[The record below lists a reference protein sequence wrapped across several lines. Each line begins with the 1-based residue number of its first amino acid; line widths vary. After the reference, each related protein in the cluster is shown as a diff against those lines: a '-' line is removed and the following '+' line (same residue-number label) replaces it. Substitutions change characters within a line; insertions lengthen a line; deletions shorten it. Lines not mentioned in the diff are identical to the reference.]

1 MKKTIMK
8 MASVSLCVVL
18 ASSGVGMTTY
28 ALSADKSSN
37 NTILT
42 ENSVQNAAVNTDESA
57 LVKNETVYVIAGAE
71 GSVKKIIVSDWIK
84 NVLGSN
90 NISDKSLLTDV
101 ENVKG
106 DESYTMSGD
115 NMRVWDAAGNDIY
128 YKGNIEKELPV
139 DMSVTY
145 KLDGKN
151 ISAGDLAGK
160 SGKVT
165 IRFDYKNNQYRM
177 VSIDGKEEKI
187 YVPFAMLTGI
197 ILNNDIFTNV
207 SVSNGKIINDGD
219 KTIVAGIAFPG
230 LQDSLAISEE
240 KLEIPDY
247 VEISADVKNFSMTS
261 TVTIA
266 TNEVFNKIDTESLD
280 SIDELSEA
288 LEQMTG
294 AMNELMN
301 GSSKLYEGISTLLDK
316 SGELIAGIDKLA
328 AGAEQL
334 KSGAA
339 QVDGGASQLSAAANQ
354 VNEGASQLNTAAGQ
368 VNEGASQVSTGAE
381 GVAAGASQLQ
391 TGAAALSEG
400 LSSLSAN
407 NDTLNGGA
415 KQVFETLLAT
425 AQGQLAASGLTVP
438 QLTIEN
444 YSQVLEGIVAALNAN
459 GASEAANTVSSLKAS
474 LDSYNV
480 FYKGLAAYTA
490 GVAQANEGAAQLK
503 DGTAQLN
510 AGAAQL
516 KEGTAQLSAGT
527 AQLSGGAA
535 QLSEGTT
542 QLSVGALSLKE
553 GTSQLY
559 AGADELCSGILT
571 LKNGAPALTDGIKQL
586 QSGSMQLSDG
596 LKEFNEKGIKKI
608 TDYVNGDIDELVTRV
623 KAIGDVSKS
632 YRSFSGISDDMDG
645 EVKFIYRTDSVKNEN

>member
-8 MASVSLCVVL
+8 MASVSMCVVL
-18 ASSGVGMTTY
+18 ASSGAGMTAY
-28 ALSADKSSN
+28 ALSADKDGS
-37 NTILT
+37 NTIQA
-42 ENSVQNAAVNTDESA
+42 ENSVQSAAVNTDKNA
-57 LVKNETVYVIAGAE
+57 LVKNETVYVIAGVE

-84 NVLGSN
+84 NALGSSSIN
-90 NISDKSLLTDV
+90 DKSSLTDV

-139 DMSVTY
+139 NMSVTY

-151 ISAGDLAGK
+151 VSADELAGK

-165 IRFDYKNNQYRM
+165 IRFDYKNNQYRT

-197 ILNNDIFTNV
+197 ILNNDTFTNV
-207 SVSNGKIINDGD
+207 SVSNGKLINDGD

-230 LQDSLAISEE
+230 LQDSLAIS
-240 KLEIPDY
+240 KDSLEIPDY

-266 TNEVFNKIDTESLD
+266 TNEVFNKIDTKSLD
-280 SIDELSEA
+280 SVDELSDA
-288 LEQMTG
+288 VSQMTG
-294 AMNELMN
+294 AMNELMD
-301 GSSKLYEGISTLLDK
+301 GSSKLYAGISTLLDK

-328 AGAEQL
+328 EGAKQL

-339 QVDGGASQLSAAANQ
+339 QVDEGASQLSTAASQ
-354 VNEGASQLNTAAGQ
+354 VNEGASQLNEAAGQANEGASQLNEAAGQ
-368 VNEGASQVSTGAE
+368 VNNGASQVN
-381 GVAAGASQLQ
+381 
-391 TGAAALSEG
+391 TGAADLSEG

-415 KQVFETLLAT
+415 KQVFETLLAS
-425 AQGQLAASGLTVP
+425 AQGQLTASGLTVP

-444 YSQVLEGIVAALNAN
+444 YAQVLDGVVAALDAN
-459 GASEAANTVSSLKAS
+459 GAGEAAKTVSALKAS
-474 LDSYNV
+474 LDSYNS

-490 GVAQANEGAAQLK
+490 GVAQANAGAAQLK
-503 DGTAQLN
+503 EGTAQLN
-510 AGAAQL
+510 AGTAQL

-527 AQLSGGAA
+527 KQLKGGMAQLSAGTSQLNNGA
-535 QLSEGTT
+535 S
-542 QLSVGALSLKE
+542 SLKV

-596 LKEFNEKGIKKI
+596 LKEFNEKGIKKLS
-608 TDYVNGDIDELVTRV
+608 DYVNGDIDELVTRV

-645 EVKFIYRTDSVKNEN
+645 EVKFIYRTDSVKSGK

>member
-18 ASSGVGMTTY
+18 ATSGVGMTTY

-37 NTILT
+37 NTISE
-42 ENSVQNAAVNTDESA
+42 ENSVKSTAVNTDENA

-84 NVLGSN
+84 NALGSSS
-90 NISDKSLLTDV
+90 ITDKSSLTDV

-115 NMRVWDAAGNDIY
+115 DMRVWDAAGNDIY

-139 DMSVTY
+139 NMSVTY

-151 ISAGDLAGK
+151 ISAEELAGK
-160 SGKVT
+160 SGRVT
-165 IRFDYKNNQYRM
+165 IRFDYKNNQYRT

-197 ILNNDIFTNV
+197 ILNNDVFTNV
-207 SVSNGKIINDGD
+207 SVSNGKLINDGD
-219 KTIVAGIAFPG
+219 KTIIAGIAFPG
-230 LQDSLAISEE
+230 LRESLGVSVE

-266 TNEVFNKIDTESLD
+266 TNEVFNKLDTESLD
-280 SIDELSEA
+280 SVDELTEA
-288 LEQMTG
+288 ASQLTT
-294 AMNELMN
+294 AMNELMD
-301 GSSKLYEGISTLLDK
+301 GSSQLYTGISTLLDK

-334 KSGAA
+334 KA
-339 QVDGGASQLSAAANQ
+339 GASQ
-354 VNEGASQLNTAAGQ
+354 VNTGAGQ
-368 VNEGASQVSTGAE
+368 VNEGALQLMAGTES
-381 GVAAGASQLQ
+381 VAAGASQLQ
-391 TGAAALSEG
+391 TGTADLSEG
-400 LSSLSAN
+400 LNSLSAN

-425 AQGQLAASGLTVP
+425 AQGQLTASGLTVP
-438 QLTIEN
+438 QLTTDN
-444 YSQVLEGIVAALNAN
+444 YAEVLDGVTAMLNAN
-459 GASEAANTVSSLKAS
+459 GAGEAAKTVSSLKAS
-474 LDSYNV
+474 LDSYNT

-490 GVAQANEGAAQLK
+490 GVENAAAGAAQLK
-503 DGTAQLN
+503 AGAEQLNTGAAQLN
-510 AGAAQL
+510 AGA
-516 KEGTAQLSAGT
+516 GQLSAGT
-527 AQLSGGAA
+527 A
-535 QLSEGTT
+535 
-542 QLSVGALSLKE
+542 SLKD

-571 LKNGAPALTDGIKQL
+571 LKNGAPALTEGIKQL

-596 LKEFNEKGIKKI
+596 LKEFNEKGIKKLA
-608 TDYVNGDIDELVTRV
+608 DYVNGDIDGLVTRV

-632 YRSFSGISDDMDG
+632 YSSFSGISEDMDG
-645 EVKFIYRTDSVKNEN
+645 EVKFIYRTDSIKSGK

>member
-18 ASSGVGMTTY
+18 ATSGVGMTTY

-37 NTILT
+37 NTISE
-42 ENSVQNAAVNTDESA
+42 ENSVKTTAVNTDENA

-84 NVLGSN
+84 NALGSSS
-90 NISDKSLLTDV
+90 ITDKSSLTDV

-115 NMRVWDAAGNDIY
+115 DMRVWDAAGNDIY

-139 DMSVTY
+139 NMSVTY

-151 ISAGDLAGK
+151 ISAEELAGK

-165 IRFDYKNNQYRM
+165 IRFDYKNNQYQT

-197 ILNNDIFTNV
+197 ILNNDVFTNV

-219 KTIVAGIAFPG
+219 KTIIAGIAFPG
-230 LQDSLAISEE
+230 LQESLGVSEE

-247 VEISADVKNFSMTS
+247 VDISADVKNFSMTS

-266 TNEVFNKIDTESLD
+266 TNEVFNKIDTESLA
-280 SIDELSEA
+280 SVDELTEA
-288 LEQMTG
+288 ASQLST
-294 AMNELMN
+294 AMNELMD
-301 GSSKLYEGISTLLDK
+301 GSSQLYAGLSTLLDK

-334 KSGAA
+334 KA
-339 QVDGGASQLSAAANQ
+339 GASQVNTGAGR
-354 VNEGASQLNTAAGQ
+354 VNEGALQLKAG
-368 VNEGASQVSTGAE
+368 TGS
-381 GVAAGASQLQ
+381 VAAGASQLQ
-391 TGAAALSEG
+391 TGTADLSEG
-400 LSSLSAN
+400 LNSLSAS

-425 AQGQLAASGLTVP
+425 ARGQLAASGLTVP
-438 QLTIEN
+438 QLTTDN
-444 YSQVLEGIVAALNAN
+444 YAEVLDGVTAMLNAN
-459 GASEAANTVSSLKAS
+459 GAGEAAKTVSSLKAS
-474 LDSYNV
+474 LDSYNT

-490 GVAQANEGAAQLK
+490 GVENAA
-503 DGTAQLN
+503 

-516 KEGTAQLSAGT
+516 KAGAEQLNTGAAQLNTGAEQLSAGT
-527 AQLSGGAA
+527 A
-535 QLSEGTT
+535 
-542 QLSVGALSLKE
+542 SLKD

-596 LKEFNEKGIKKI
+596 LKEFNEKGIKKL
-608 TDYVNGDIDELVTRV
+608 TDYVSGDIDELVTRV

-632 YRSFSGISDDMDG
+632 YSSFSGISDDMEG
-645 EVKFIYRTDSVKNEN
+645 EVKFIYRTDSVKSEN

>member
-28 ALSADKSSN
+28 ALSGDKNSN
-37 NTILT
+37 NTVLE
-42 ENSVQNAAVNTDESA
+42 ENSVQSAAVNTDEKA
-57 LVKNETVYVIAGAE
+57 LVKNETVYVIAGAQ
-71 GSVKKIIVSDWIK
+71 GDVKKIIVSDWIK
-84 NVLGSN
+84 NSLGSSSIN
-90 NISDKSLLTDV
+90 DKSSLTQV

-115 NMRVWDAAGNDIY
+115 NMRVWDAGGSDIY

-139 DMSVTY
+139 NMSVTY
-145 KLDGKN
+145 TLDGKK
-151 ISAGDLAGK
+151 ISPEELAGK

-165 IRFDYKNNQYRM
+165 IRFDYENKQYKT
-177 VSIDGKEEKI
+177 VSIDGKNEKI
-187 YVPFAMLTGI
+187 YVPFAMITGI
-197 ILNNDIFTNV
+197 MLNNDVFSNV
-207 SVSNGKIINDGD
+207 SVSNGKLMNDGD

-230 LQDSLAISEE
+230 LQDSLAISKENID
-240 KLEIPDY
+240 IPDY

-266 TNEVFNKIDTESLD
+266 TNEVFNKIDTKSLD
-280 SIDELSEA
+280 SVDELTESVS
-288 LEQMTG
+288 QMTG

-301 GSSKLYEGISTLLDK
+301 GSSQLYAGISTLLDK

-334 KSGAA
+334 KAGAE
-339 QVDGGASQLSAAANQ
+339 Q
-354 VNEGASQLNTAAGQ
+354 VNVGAEQ
-368 VNEGASQVSTGAE
+368 VNTGAVQVNA
-381 GVAAGASQLQ
+381 GAGSVAAGASQLQ
-391 TGAAALSEG
+391 TGTAALSEG
-400 LSSLSAN
+400 LNSLSAN

-415 KQVFETLLAT
+415 KQVFDTLLTA

-438 QLTIEN
+438 QLTTDN
-444 YSQVLEGIVAALNAN
+444 YAQVLDGVAAMLNAN
-459 GASEAANTVSSLKAS
+459 GAGEAAKTVLSLKAS
-474 LDSYNV
+474 LDSYNT

-490 GVAQANEGAAQLK
+490 GVAEATAGA
-503 DGTAQLN
+503 AQLN

-516 KEGTAQLSAGT
+516 NAGAAQLSTGTAQLSAGT
-527 AQLSGGAA
+527 A
-535 QLSEGTT
+535 
-542 QLSVGALSLKE
+542 SLKD

-559 AGADELCSGILT
+559 VGADELCSGILT

-586 QSGSMQLSDG
+586 QNGSMQLSDG
-596 LKEFNEKGIKKI
+596 LKEFNEKGIKKLA
-608 TDYVNGDIDELVTRV
+608 DYVNGDIDGLVTRV

-632 YRSFSGISDDMDG
+632 YSSFSGISDDMDG
-645 EVKFIYRTDSVKNEN
+645 EVKFIYRTDSVKSGK

>member
-8 MASVSLCVVL
+8 MASVSLCAVM
-18 ASSGVGMTTY
+18 ATSGVGMTTY
-28 ALSADKSSN
+28 ALSADKSNN
-37 NTILT
+37 NTISE
-42 ENSVQNAAVNTDESA
+42 ENSVQNVAVNVDENTI
-57 LVKNETVYVIAGAE
+57 VKNETVYVIAGAE

-84 NVLGSN
+84 NALGSSS
-90 NISDKSLLTDV
+90 ITDKSALTDV

-106 DESYTMSGD
+106 NESYTMSGD
-115 NMRVWDAAGNDIY
+115 NMRVWDADGNDIY

-139 DMSVTY
+139 NMSVTY

-151 ISAGDLAGK
+151 VSAEEMAGK

-165 IRFDYKNNQYRM
+165 IRFDYKNNQYKT

-187 YVPFAMLTGI
+187 YVPFTMLTGI
-197 ILNNDIFTNV
+197 ILNNDVFTNV
-207 SVSNGKIINDGD
+207 SVSNGKLINDGD

-230 LQDSLAISEE
+230 LQDSLALSEE

-247 VEISADVKNFSMTS
+247 VEISADVKNFAMTS

-266 TNEVFNKIDTESLD
+266 TNEVFNKINTESLD
-280 SIDELSEA
+280 SVDELTKA
-288 LEQMTG
+288 VGQMTS
-294 AMNELMN
+294 AMNELMD
-301 GSSKLYEGISTLLDK
+301 GSSKLYAGISTLLDK

-334 KSGAA
+334 KA
-339 QVDGGASQLSAAANQ
+339 
-354 VNEGASQLNTAAGQ
+354 
-368 VNEGASQVSTGAE
+368 GASQVSTGAE
-381 GVAAGASQLQ
+381 QVNEGALQLKSGTASVAAGASQVQ
-391 TGAAALSEG
+391 AGTADLSEG
-400 LSSLSAN
+400 LNSLSAN

-438 QLTIEN
+438 QLTTDN
-444 YSQVLEGIVAALNAN
+444 YAEVLDGVAAMLNAN
-459 GASEAANTVSSLKAS
+459 GAGEAAKTVLSLKAS
-474 LDSYNV
+474 LDSYNT

-490 GVAQANEGAAQLK
+490 GVENAA
-503 DGTAQLN
+503 

-516 KEGTAQLSAGT
+516 KAGAEQLNMGAAQLNTGAEQLSAGT
-527 AQLSGGAA
+527 A
-535 QLSEGTT
+535 
-542 QLSVGALSLKE
+542 SLKD

-586 QSGSMQLSDG
+586 QNGSMQLSDG
-596 LKEFNEKGIKKI
+596 LKEFNEKGIKNLA
-608 TDYVNGDIDELVTRV
+608 DYVNGDIDGLVTRV
-623 KAIGDVSKS
+623 KAVGDVSKS
-632 YRSFSGISDDMDG
+632 YSSFSGISEDMDG
-645 EVKFIYRTDSVKNEN
+645 EVKFIYRTDSVKSGN

>member
-18 ASSGVGMTTY
+18 ATSGVGMTTY

-37 NTILT
+37 NTISE
-42 ENSVQNAAVNTDESA
+42 ENSVKSIAVNTDENA

-71 GSVKKIIVSDWIK
+71 GNVKKIIVSDWIK
-84 NVLGSN
+84 NALGSSS
-90 NISDKSLLTDV
+90 ITDKSSLTDV

-115 NMRVWDAAGNDIY
+115 DMRVWDAAGNDIY

-139 DMSVTY
+139 NMSVTY

-151 ISAGDLAGK
+151 ISAEELAGK

-165 IRFDYKNNQYRM
+165 IRFDYKNNQYRT

-197 ILNNDIFTNV
+197 ILNNDVFTNV
-207 SVSNGKIINDGD
+207 SVSNGKLINDGD

-230 LQDSLAISEE
+230 LQESLDVSVE

-280 SIDELSEA
+280 SIDELTEA
-288 LEQMTG
+288 ASQLTT
-294 AMNELMN
+294 AMNELMD
-301 GSSKLYEGISTLLDK
+301 GSSQLYAGISTLLDK

-334 KSGAA
+334 KA
-339 QVDGGASQLSAAANQ
+339 GASQ
-354 VNEGASQLNTAAGQ
+354 VNTGAGQ
-368 VNEGASQVSTGAE
+368 VNEGALQLKAGTGS
-381 GVAAGASQLQ
+381 VAAGASQLQ
-391 TGAAALSEG
+391 TGTANLSEG
-400 LSSLSAN
+400 LNSLSVN

-438 QLTIEN
+438 QLTTDN
-444 YSQVLEGIVAALNAN
+444 YAEVLDGVTAMLNAN
-459 GASEAANTVSSLKAS
+459 GAGEAAKTVSSLKAS
-474 LDSYNV
+474 LDSYNT

-490 GVAQANEGAAQLK
+490 GVEDAASGAAQLK
-503 DGTAQLN
+503 AGAEQLN
-510 AGAAQL
+510 TGAAQL
-516 KEGTAQLSAGT
+516 NTGAEQLSAGT
-527 AQLSGGAA
+527 A
-535 QLSEGTT
+535 
-542 QLSVGALSLKE
+542 SLKD

-559 AGADELCSGILT
+559 VGADELCSGILT

-596 LKEFNEKGIKKI
+596 LKEFNEKGIKKL

-632 YRSFSGISDDMDG
+632 YSSFSGISDDMDG
-645 EVKFIYRTDSVKNEN
+645 EVKFIYRTDSVKSEN

>member
-28 ALSADKSSN
+28 ALSGDKNSN
-37 NTILT
+37 NTVLA
-42 ENSVQNAAVNTDESA
+42 ESSVQSTAVNTDEKA
-57 LVKNETVYVIAGAE
+57 LVKNETVYVIAGAQ
-71 GSVKKIIVSDWIK
+71 GDVKKIIVSDWIK
-84 NVLGSN
+84 NSLGSSSIN
-90 NISDKSLLTDV
+90 DKSSLTQV

-115 NMRVWDAAGNDIY
+115 NMRVWDAGGSDIY

-139 DMSVTY
+139 NMSVTY
-145 KLDGKN
+145 TLDGKK
-151 ISAGDLAGK
+151 ISPEELAGK

-165 IRFDYKNNQYRM
+165 IRFDYENKQYKT
-177 VSIDGKEEKI
+177 VSIDGKNEKI
-187 YVPFAMLTGI
+187 YVPFAMITGI
-197 ILNNDIFTNV
+197 MLNNDVFSNV
-207 SVSNGKIINDGD
+207 SVSNGKLMNDGD

-230 LQDSLAISEE
+230 LQDSLAISKENID
-240 KLEIPDY
+240 IPDY

-266 TNEVFNKIDTESLD
+266 TNEVFNKIDTKSLD
-280 SIDELSEA
+280 SVDELTESVS
-288 LEQMTG
+288 QMTG

-301 GSSKLYEGISTLLDK
+301 GSSQLYAGISTLLDK

-334 KSGAA
+334 KAGAE
-339 QVDGGASQLSAAANQ
+339 Q
-354 VNEGASQLNTAAGQ
+354 VNVGAEQ
-368 VNEGASQVSTGAE
+368 VNTGAVQVNA
-381 GVAAGASQLQ
+381 GAGSVAAGASQLQ

-400 LSSLSAN
+400 LNSLSAN

-415 KQVFETLLAT
+415 KQVFDTLLTA

-438 QLTIEN
+438 QLTTDN
-444 YSQVLEGIVAALNAN
+444 YAQVLDGVAAMLNAN
-459 GASEAANTVSSLKAS
+459 GAGEAAKTVLSLKAS
-474 LDSYNV
+474 LDSYNT

-490 GVAQANEGAAQLK
+490 GVAEATAGA
-503 DGTAQLN
+503 AQLN

-516 KEGTAQLSAGT
+516 NAGAAQLSTGTAQLSAGT
-527 AQLSGGAA
+527 A
-535 QLSEGTT
+535 
-542 QLSVGALSLKE
+542 SLKD

-559 AGADELCSGILT
+559 VGADELCSGILT

-586 QSGSMQLSDG
+586 QNGSMQLSDG
-596 LKEFNEKGIKKI
+596 LKEFNEKGIKKLA
-608 TDYVNGDIDELVTRV
+608 DYVNGDIDGLVTRV

-632 YRSFSGISDDMDG
+632 YSSFSGISDDMDG
-645 EVKFIYRTDSVKNEN
+645 EVKFIYRTDSVKSGK

>member
-8 MASVSLCVVL
+8 LASVSLCVVL
-18 ASSGVGMTTY
+18 ASGGVGMTSY
-28 ALSADKSSN
+28 ALSGDKNGN
-37 NTILT
+37 NTILA
-42 ENSVQNAAVNTDESA
+42 ENSVQDGAVNTENA
-57 LVKNETVYVIAGAE
+57 LVKNETVYVIAGAQ
-71 GSVKKIIVSDWIK
+71 GDVKKIIVSDWIK
-84 NVLGSN
+84 NSLRSSSIN
-90 NISDKSLLTDV
+90 DKSSLTQV

-115 NMRVWDAAGNDIY
+115 NMRVWNAAGNDIY

-139 DMSVTY
+139 NMSVTY
-145 KLDGKN
+145 TLDQKKV
-151 ISAGDLAGK
+151 SFEELAGK

-165 IRFDYKNNQYRM
+165 IRFDYENKQYQT
-177 VSIDGKEEKI
+177 VLIDGKEEKI
-187 YVPFAMLTGI
+187 YVPFVMLTGM
-197 ILNNDIFTNV
+197 ILDNDVFTNV
-207 SVSNGKIINDGD
+207 SVSNGKLINDGD

-247 VEISADVKNFSMTS
+247 VEISADVKNFSMKS

-280 SIDELSEA
+280 SVDELTEA
-288 LEQMTG
+288 VDQMSG

-334 KSGAA
+334 KSGA
-339 QVDGGASQLSAAANQ
+339 GQ
-354 VNEGASQLNTAAGQ
+354 VNDGAGQLNTAAGQ
-368 VNEGASQVSTGAE
+368 VNAGAE
-381 GVAAGASQLQ
+381 ELSTAAWQVNSGAGSVAEGASQLQ
-391 TGAAALSEG
+391 NGAAALSEG
-400 LSSLSAN
+400 LNTISAN

-415 KQVFETLLAT
+415 RQVFETLLST

-438 QLTIEN
+438 QLTIDN
-444 YSQVLEGIVAALNAN
+444 YAQTLDGVIAMLNAQ
-459 GASEAANTVSSLKAS
+459 GAGEAVKTVTALKAS
-474 LDSYNV
+474 LDSYNS
-480 FYKGLAAYTA
+480 FYRGLETYTA
-490 GVAQANEGAAQLK
+490 KVAEASAGAAQLNT
-503 DGTAQLN
+503 GASQLN

-516 KEGTAQLSAGT
+516 SEGTAQLSAGAAQLSAGT
-527 AQLSGGAA
+527 AQLSA
-535 QLSEGTT
+535 GT
-542 QLSVGALSLKE
+542 LSLKD
-553 GTSQLY
+553 GASQLY
-559 AGADELCSGILT
+559 AGADELCSGILA

-596 LKEFNEKGIKKI
+596 LKEFNEKGIKKLA
-608 TDYVNGDIDELVTRV
+608 DYVNEDMDGLVTRV

-632 YRSFSGISDDMDG
+632 YRSFSGISEDMDG
-645 EVKFIYRTDSVKNEN
+645 EVKFIYRTDSVKSDK